1 MKRIQVAAVTA
12 VLALGGASFCHGQDA
27 GRDAAVMKHEELVK
41 RLSGEASAGAPA
53 GGDVAAAYAEVL
65 PKLLEKPDASDIAL
79 ERIAF
84 RASRP
89 GAEAERAAL
98 SKVLA

>member
-41 RLSGEASAGAPA
+41 RL
-53 GGDVAAAYAEVL
+53 EVKV
-65 PKLLEKPDASDIAL
+65 PI
-79 ERIAF
+79 RITG
-84 RASRP
+84 RASLDVVAVP
-89 GAEAERAAL
+89 
-98 SKVLA
+98 S